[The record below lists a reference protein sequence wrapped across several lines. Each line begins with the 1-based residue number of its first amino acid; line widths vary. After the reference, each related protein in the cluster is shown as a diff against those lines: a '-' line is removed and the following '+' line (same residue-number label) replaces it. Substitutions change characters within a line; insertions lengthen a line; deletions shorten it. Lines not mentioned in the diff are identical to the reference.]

1 MSENKDTM
9 KNSNDKII
17 QKEGP
22 LEELNSTSQLIFE
35 ILLII
40 QIIILFII
48 FLFFGLNHLV
58 LFIVSVTVAIR
69 MFIGIK
75 NRRPNYF
82 IKGLFLFIWCFIGH
96 IIKIIFRYILTYFVF
111 KNQCNISNLKDMNII
126 ETTRI
131 LWIKGFDIKIN
142 GLWSIIIIIIFMIF
156 WLLLII
162 LFEIKKKYFDYIDN
176 TGRDEYINLINEY
189 HEKHPLYNQ
198 VPPVEINNNNNINQ

>member
-1 MSENKDTM
+1 MSETKDTM
-9 KNSNDKII
+9 KNSNDKI

-22 LEELNSTSQLIFE
+22 FEELNFTYKLIFE

-48 FLFFGLNHLV
+48 FLFFGLNQLV
-58 LFIVSVTVAIR
+58 LFIVSITVAIR
-69 MFIGIK
+69 MLIGIK
-75 NRRPNYF
+75 NKRPNYF

-96 IIKIIFRYILTYFVF
+96 IIKIIFRYTLTYFVF
-111 KNQCNISNLKDMNII
+111 KNKYNISNLKDMNII

-156 WLLLII
+156 WLILII
-162 LFEIKKKYFDYIDN
+162 LFEIKKKYFYYIDN

-189 HEKHPLYNQ
+189 HEKHPLDNQ
-198 VPPVEINNNNNINQ
+198 VQPVEINNNNNINQ